1 MIGYLLTLVYYI
13 SRGFSLLLIAY
24 VVLSYFMDPYHP
36 VRSTVDRIV
45 NPILNPIRRVLP
57 QTGRMDLSP
66 LVAIILVWFLETI
79 LRSLLFSSGN

>member
-1 MIGYLLTLVYYI
+1 MIGLLLALVNYI
-13 SRGFSLLLIAY
+13 SMGLSLLLIAY

-57 QTGRMDLSP
+57 RTGMVDFSP
-66 LVAIILVWFLETI
+66 LAAIILVQVLEFL
-79 LRSLLFSSGN
+79 LRSLLLSLGS